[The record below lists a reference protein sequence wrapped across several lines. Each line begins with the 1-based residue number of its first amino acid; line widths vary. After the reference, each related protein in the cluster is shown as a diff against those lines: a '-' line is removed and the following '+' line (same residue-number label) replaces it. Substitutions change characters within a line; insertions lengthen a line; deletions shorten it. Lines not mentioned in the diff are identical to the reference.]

1 MKTLVHRPTWPLGPP
16 TARPCRAM
24 RFVSI
29 LVGAAIAAFG
39 PASGVGAAPL
49 TFNTALPVGQDEFV
63 FREQF
68 ILDQSS
74 DDANAADR
82 DRTAW
87 AFVSALGYGITR
99 DLALFGVL
107 PYVDKNLDITVA
119 GERRTRSA
127 SGIGDLTVFGR
138 YTVLRRDWPGRTF
151 RIAPFAGVE
160 MPTGDDDESDA
171 FGRLPPSV
179 VAGSGS
185 WDPFGGVV
193 ATYQTLDYEIDAQ
206 ASYRVNTEANDVDIG
221 DVARLDGSVQ
231 VRLWPRR
238 LGDGVPGFLYGVLE
252 ANLIHQGKNE
262 IGGAANPNSGG
273 TRLFLVPGLQYVTK
287 RWIIEAGVQ
296 LPVFQDLN
304 GSALENDYIFRAGF
318 RVNF

>member
-1 MKTLVHRPTWPLGPP
+1 
-16 TARPCRAM
+16 M

-39 PASGVGAAPL
+39 PANGVGAAPL
-49 TFNTALPVGQDEFV
+49 TFNTTLPVGQGEFV

-68 ILDQSS
+68 VLDQSGDNPS
-74 DDANAADR
+74 AADR

-87 AFVSALGYGITR
+87 ASVSTLGYGITR

-107 PYVDKNLDITVA
+107 PYADKASTSRWMANAAPGVQ
-119 GERRTRSA
+119 GVSA
-127 SGIGDLTVFGR
+127 ILRYSAR

-151 RIAPFAGVE
+151 RIAPFAGAE
-160 MPTGDDDESDA
+160 APTGDDDEGDA

-179 VAGSGS
+179 LPGSGS

-206 ASYRVNTEANDVDIG
+206 ASYRANTEANDVDLG

-231 VRLWPRR
+231 VRLWPRE
-238 LGDGVPGFLYGVLE
+238 LGNGVPGFLYGVFE

-262 IGGAANPNSGG
+262 TGGAANPNSGG

-304 GSALENDYIFRAGF
+304 GSALENDYVFRAGF